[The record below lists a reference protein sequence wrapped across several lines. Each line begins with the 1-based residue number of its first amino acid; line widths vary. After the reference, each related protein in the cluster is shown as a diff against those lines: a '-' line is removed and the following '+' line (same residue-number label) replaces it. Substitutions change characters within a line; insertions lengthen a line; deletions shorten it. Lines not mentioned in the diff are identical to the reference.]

1 MSDLK
6 AAFMAANQTMNRSL
20 RFGLLPIALALVG
33 SLRGADQA
41 APAPSP
47 DELASLRSDNKQ
59 LSDELASA
67 WKESE
72 KLKTDLA
79 AAQAALGKS
88 AGQVTDLQQQLATA
102 QAQPSGILARLVDGT
117 GVGDSRV
124 FHACPGAGT
133 SATRGF
139 SRRPMPSI
147 STATRSP
154 TRASGRFSG
163 RPTSSTCLNTSAKL
177 PAEPTALST

>member
-1 MSDLK
+1 
-6 AAFMAANQTMNRSL
+6 MAANQTMNRSL

-88 AGQVTDLQQQLATA
+88 AGQVTALQQQLATA
-102 QAQPSGILARLVDGT
+102 QAAPPPAPAAGADAASQLADTQDKLATSLRSFSVVQDENSDLKASVDKL
-117 GVGDSRV
+117 
-124 FHACPGAGT
+124 
-133 SATRGF
+133 
-139 SRRPMPSI
+139 
-147 STATRSP
+147 TA
-154 TRASGRFSG
+154 
-163 RPTSSTCLNTSAKL
+163 
-177 PAEPTALST
+177 